1 MVDWLTGCD
10 LAGFNSAKFDLPM
23 LAEEIERNKRRV
35 NALEYV
41 MIPQLEETIKYIS
54 IKLDENER
62 SALTR
67 LMKVKDMLS
76 KEQQ

>member
-1 MVDWLTGCD
+1 MAQLEKTAQ
-10 LAGFNSAKFDLPM
+10 L
-23 LAEEIERNKRRV
+23 LAEEIERTRRRV

-62 SALTR
+62 SNVAR
-67 LMKVKDMLS
+67 MMKVKSMITQ
-76 KEQQ
+76 E